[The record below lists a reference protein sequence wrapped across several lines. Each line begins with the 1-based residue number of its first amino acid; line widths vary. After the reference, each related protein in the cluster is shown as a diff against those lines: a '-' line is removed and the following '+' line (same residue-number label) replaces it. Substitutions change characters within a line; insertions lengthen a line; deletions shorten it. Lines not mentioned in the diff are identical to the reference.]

1 MRPIDEIAEAIR
13 DLRHHRRMRQGAVAR
28 LAGRVQSRV
37 SEIEKGTHDP
47 RLSNLAAVLEALDA
61 RLMVIPA
68 EHVAEVRMLL
78 KRNATA
84 RNAAA
89 HEQKPDVFDDVFV
102 NVQPAKLTIGGKSSE

>member
-1 MRPIDEIAEAIR
+1 
-13 DLRHHRRMRQGAVAR
+13 MRQGTVAR

-37 SEIEKGTHDP
+37 SEIEKGTRDP
-47 RLSNLAAVLEALDA
+47 RLSNLLAVLEALDA

-68 EHVAEVRMLL
+68 EQVAEVRMLL

-84 RNAAA
+84 RNTAA

-102 NVQPAKLTIGGKSSE
+102 SVPPANLTISEKGSE